1 MTDYIALEEVKHT
14 LELSN
19 LTYADEDLRLAI
31 SSASRGIEDY
41 CGRVFFTGGT
51 AETRYF
57 TSYDYRCVEIDDLI
71 TINVNPVVMSDYDGD
86 GVYESTWTLNTDY
99 LLQPLNA
106 PAFGKPY
113 KEIRIHPR
121 GTQRFSVYPR
131 GFQVTGQFGWDA
143 VPEPV
148 KSATGIMAERLMR
161 RARDAPFGVVGIG
174 LDNAAV
180 RIPSVDPD
188 VRFLL

>member
-57 TSYDYRCVEIDDLI
+57 TSFEPWCVEIDDLI
-71 TINVNPVVMSDYDGD
+71 TTNVGATVMSDYDGD
-86 GVYESTWTLNTDY
+86 GVYESTWTINRDY
-99 LLQPLNA
+99 
-106 PAFGKPY
+106 
-113 KEIRIHPR
+113 
-121 GTQRFSVYPR
+121 
-131 GFQVTGQFGWDA
+131 
-143 VPEPV
+143 
-148 KSATGIMAERLMR
+148 
-161 RARDAPFGVVGIG
+161 
-174 LDNAAV
+174 
-180 RIPSVDPD
+180 
-188 VRFLL
+188 